1 MANDNLEKTQEIIY
15 ASASAY
21 LSEQPRVQPIGVS
34 VELNQMHQDNNKME
48 QKYRKSVESSSV
60 VEPDKSLSIRID
72 HFKNKPSLNN
82 FVKKEKRTNS
92 PRIIVIQ
99 TEDESLIKNNDSKYS

>member
-1 MANDNLEKTQEIIY
+1 
-15 ASASAY
+15 
-21 LSEQPRVQPIGVS
+21 
-34 VELNQMHQDNNKME
+34 ME
-48 QKYRKSVESSSV
+48 QKYRKSVGSSS

-99 TEDESLIKNNDSKYS
+99 TEDESLIKNNDSKYSKTKAQKELLDNLHIEEEFDFESKKQKADHIRPSVPSKLPLMSD